1 MSYSKDYSENK
12 NGAVYSSRCNPST
25 TSSALGKMDYS
36 SILIIAWVVLQALL
50 SIITPLYTKFVDGW
64 YDKGTPAMMIY
75 MGICIVHNLINILP
89 AIAIKNLIL
98 KIVGIVIMS
107 ALILWW
113 ISQNI
118 LWAMHIR

>member
-25 TSSALGKMDYS
+25 TSSALGEIDLS
-36 SILIIAWVVLQALL
+36 SCLIIAWIVLSVVL
-50 SIITPLYTKFVDGW
+50 SIITTLYTRFVDGW
-64 YDKGTPAMMIY
+64 YMAGTPAKYIY
-75 MGICIVHNLINILP
+75 VGICIVHNLIHILP

-118 LWAMHIR
+118 LWVMQEV